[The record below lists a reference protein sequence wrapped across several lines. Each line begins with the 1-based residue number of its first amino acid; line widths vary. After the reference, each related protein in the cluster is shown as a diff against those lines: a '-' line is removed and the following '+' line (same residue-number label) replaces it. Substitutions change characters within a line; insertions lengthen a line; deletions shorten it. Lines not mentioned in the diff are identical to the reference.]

1 MSEQHQ
7 GPTDGRTLRAWERPT
22 VTAVGTV
29 GDVLKGGGGKNSP
42 SPADPGESRKP
53 SGQSKNDPAP

>member
-7 GPTDGRTLRAWERPT
+7 GPADGRTLRAWDRPT